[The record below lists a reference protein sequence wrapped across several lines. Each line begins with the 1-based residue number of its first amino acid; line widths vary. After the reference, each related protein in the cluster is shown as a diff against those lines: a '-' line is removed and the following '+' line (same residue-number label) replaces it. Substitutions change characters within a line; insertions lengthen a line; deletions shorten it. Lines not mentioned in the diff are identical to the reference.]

1 MLKPWRCDIGNYAS
15 QAELQTRFED
25 TAEVEF
31 LTDKAEASGVDT
43 DVLDDV
49 IEAAEAEIDS
59 ALSKRFA
66 TPVTIT
72 GNVPLTALLKRKTLD
87 LAEHYLHRRGEDE
100 SEIKRVQAER
110 VLEWLDKLVAGER
123 NLVGAV
129 TVASTTSA
137 DPRGT
142 WTSSNRELPDTS
154 ARRFTRETGARL

>member
-1 MLKPWRCDIGNYAS
+1 MGNYAS
-15 QAELQTRFED
+15 TAELETRFED

-31 LTDKAEASGVDT
+31 LTDKTEGTGVDT
-43 DVLDDV
+43 AVLDDV
-49 IEAAEAEIDS
+49 IEAAEAEIDA

-72 GNVPLTALLKRKTLD
+72 DNVPLTALLKRKTLD
-87 LAEHYLHRRGEDE
+87 LAEFYLHRRGEAA
-100 SEIKRVQAER
+100 SEVKIVQAQR
-110 VLEWLDKLVAGER
+110 VLDWLDKVVAGER